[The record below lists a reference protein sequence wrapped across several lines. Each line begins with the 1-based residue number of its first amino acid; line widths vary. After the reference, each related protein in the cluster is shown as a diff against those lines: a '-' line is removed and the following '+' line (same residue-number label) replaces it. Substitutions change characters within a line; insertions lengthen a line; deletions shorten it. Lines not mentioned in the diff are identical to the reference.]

1 MTQEDVGRYSE
12 RRDGNLS
19 DVVKGIRDDGP
30 AAAPVERPESTAFQ
44 PKPERGEI
52 RASDSAGDSAASAR
66 THGPIRGNGWSRVA
80 LAAVGALAVA
90 FVVTLGLWV
99 GYPDVGSAPSSSG
112 EPSVPDKLPGEL
124 HSLVVSVAALRAR
137 VEGLDQES
145 ETRVRE
151 IRQLVRDTERS
162 TTQKMASLEK
172 RVEQTQ
178 RAQADLL
185 ALAQRL
191 GSLAD
196 QIKSAAAD
204 HPGSQADAQGPSGKP
219 ASVVTG
225 QKAAAVQVG
234 EGGAP
239 AVSAE
244 AAQAPA
250 GKGAGRPLDA
260 RKTREAPRQEAAAN
274 AARSAVPPRAESAN
288 GPQAVPVEKEASLV
302 TQEVAAVK
310 DAPATS
316 SGAAKSPDLP
326 TSQAPPSRGPTARVT
341 SAETPTSERETDQV
355 PTTLSHTSPVEDGSK
370 EVTAPVPARKNRST
384 GAIALAPELAKQKAA
399 AGPGQLKEPIEPS
412 GGDTGEQWV
421 INLVALS
428 SREKAEAAQRT
439 YDEKGVL
446 ADVVELRRSGSR
458 VTLFGVQVPGFSSRE
473 EAMAFIPTLRAR
485 LGIKDVWIHR
495 R

>member
-1 MTQEDVGRYSE
+1 
-12 RRDGNLS
+12 
-19 DVVKGIRDDGP
+19 VVKGIRDDGP

-52 RASDSAGDSAASAR
+52 RASDPVDDSAASAR
-66 THGPIRGNGWSRVA
+66 THGSIRGNGWSRAA
-80 LAAVGALAVA
+80 LAALGAFAVA
-90 FVVTLGLWV
+90 FAVTLGLWV

-112 EPSVPDKLPGEL
+112 EPPVPDEL
-124 HSLVVSVAALRAR
+124 DSLVVSVAALRAR

-196 QIKSAAAD
+196 QIKSAAVV
-204 HPGSQADAQGPSGKP
+204 HPGSQEDGQGPSGKP

-225 QKAAAVQVG
+225 QNAAAVQVA

-250 GKGAGRPLDA
+250 GKGAGRLLDA

-274 AARSAVPPRAESAN
+274 AARSALPPRAKSAN
-288 GPQAVPVEKEASLV
+288 GPQPVPVEKEASPV
-302 TQEVAAVK
+302 TQEAAAVQ

-326 TSQAPPSRGPTARVT
+326 TPHAPPSRGPTARVA
-341 SAETPTSERETDQV
+341 SAEMPTSKREADQV

-384 GAIALAPELAKQKAA
+384 GAIALAPELANPKAA
-399 AGPGQLKEPIEPS
+399 GGPGQLKEPIKPS

-428 SREKAEAAQRT
+428 SGEKAEAAQRM

-458 VTLFGVQVPGFSSRE
+458 VTLYGVQVPGFGSRE
-473 EAMAFIPTLRAR
+473 EAMAFVPTLRAR